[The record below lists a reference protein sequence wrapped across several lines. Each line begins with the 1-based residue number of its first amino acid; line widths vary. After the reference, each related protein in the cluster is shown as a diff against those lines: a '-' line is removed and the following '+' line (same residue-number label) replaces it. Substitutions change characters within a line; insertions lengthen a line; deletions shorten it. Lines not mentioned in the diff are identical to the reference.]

1 MEEESKMGSA
11 RMELELDVADAQRVE
26 EEGFHHLRIVY
37 CSKLLK
43 TGQDLHLVVPKAR
56 VGTVGVAV
64 WRELKI
70 TDQAEICRSIRCL
83 CVIF

>member
-11 RMELELDVADAQRVE
+11 RMELELDVADAHRVE
-26 EEGFHHLRIVY
+26 EERFHHLRIV
-37 CSKLLK
+37 SLVK
-43 TGQDLHLVVPKAR
+43 TVQDWHLVVPKAR
-56 VGTVGVAV
+56 VGTVGVAI

-70 TDQAEICRSIRCL
+70 TNQAEICRSIRCL

>member
-1 MEEESKMGSA
+1 MGSA
-11 RMELELDVADAQRVE
+11 RMELELDVADAHRVE
-26 EEGFHHLRIVY
+26 EEGFHHLRIV
-37 CSKLLK
+37 SLLLK

-70 TDQAEICRSIRCL
+70 TDQAEICKSVRRL

>member
-1 MEEESKMGSA
+1 MGSA
-11 RMELELDVADAQRVE
+11 RMELELDVADAHRVE
-26 EEGFHHLRIVY
+26 EEGFHHLRIV
-37 CSKLLK
+37 SLK

-70 TDQAEICRSIRCL
+70 TDQAEICRSMRRL
-83 CVIF
+83 CVKF